1 MFIAV
6 AQLLSNEPEV
16 GNGITIQVL
25 LRSVI
30 FAVLVY
36 VVVKMHRGNNW
47 ALIVLTILLGEIGT
61 VTLMID
67 PIIWLF
73 EGNSFDRVFTGMTI
87 YSGLFGIGRI
97 VHLVSVITALI
108 LMYRPAANFKQY
120 AI

>member
-6 AQLLSNEPEV
+6 AQLLSIEPEV

-36 VVVKMHRGNNW
+36 VVVKMHRGN
-47 ALIVLTILLGEIGT
+47 
-61 VTLMID
+61 

-73 EGNSFDRVFTGMTI
+73 EGNSFDRVFTGVTI
-87 YSGLFGIGRI
+87 YSGLFGISRI
-97 VHLVSVITALI
+97 VHFVSVITALI
-108 LMYRPAANFKQY
+108 LMYRLRKTSY
-120 AI
+120 KRGTT

>member
-36 VVVKMHRGNNW
+36 VVVKMHRGN
-47 ALIVLTILLGEIGT
+47 
-61 VTLMID
+61 
-67 PIIWLF
+67 
-73 EGNSFDRVFTGMTI
+73 DRVFTGMTI
-87 YSGLFGIGRI
+87 NSGLFGISRI

-108 LMYRPAANFKQY
+108 LSIVRLLISSSMPFSIISGFRKAKSK
-120 AI
+120 

>member
-36 VVVKMHRGNNW
+36 VVVKMKRK
-47 ALIVLTILLGEIGT
+47 EK
-61 VTLMID
+61 LM
-67 PIIWLF
+67 
-73 EGNSFDRVFTGMTI
+73 M
-87 YSGLFGIGRI
+87 
-97 VHLVSVITALI
+97 
-108 LMYRPAANFKQY
+108 
-120 AI
+120 